1 MKLGCCVIVDDGGNY
16 VTFHELNVRIKIKK
30 TIAPHNESLNRL
42 WEKQFRFC
50 NQVWFILQI
59 LLPAIFVCLAMIV
72 SQIRPFSEMPALELN
87 TNMFLEVDP
96 HEHYVAFAEDGDR
109 RTFMTK
115 DMTDN
120 LVRYPGVG
128 KQIIFLLG
136 VRIAFLLTRESVS
149 KLRVVVGDGVIVYEY
164 RICSI

>member
-1 MKLGCCVIVDDGGNY
+1 MEGMLIFVLRTIWCRCLKSVG
-16 VTFHELNVRIKIKK
+16 ERRQKK
-30 TIAPHNESLNRL
+30 NNTKSD
-42 WEKQFRFC
+42 FRFC
-50 NQVWFILQI
+50 NRIWFILQI

-87 TNMFLEVDP
+87 TNMFLKVDP

-109 RTFMTK
+109 QTSMTK

-128 KQIIFLLG
+128 KLIILFG
-136 VRIAFLLTRESVS
+136 VRTAFLFNS
-149 KLRVVVGDGVIVYEY
+149 
-164 RICSI
+164 